1 MGFRQLKVLVVD
13 DNEEDCHLTKRY
25 LLEDEKGRYF
35 VETLDSIRALR
46 ELAKSDSFDI
56 VLLDLNLL
64 DVSGLDTLLQCRQ
77 VVGGLPIIVITGIN
91 DEALGEKA
99 VQLGAQDYIPKDEL
113 NAPLLK
119 RTIRLAL
126 ERHLLMEALTE
137 KAFKDELTL
146 LPNRRAFKERLANTL
161 VTAQK
166 NDESFA
172 VVLFDLN
179 GFKPINDEYGHDA
192 GDQVLSQLGAKL
204 RMNTRRRD
212 FFARIGGDEFS
223 AIITSLYSIDQL
235 QRVIRNNILIFES
248 EFYIIIDDQIITK
261 TLTVSIGAAMY
272 PLDGQEGKELLK
284 LADQN
289 MYDVKR
295 KNSSE
300 SDFKIGK

>member
-13 DNEEDCHLTKRY
+13 DNEEDCYLTKRY

>member
-13 DNEEDCHLTKRY
+13 DNEEDCYLTKRY

-289 MYDVKR
+289 MYEVKR
-295 KNSSE
+295 KNSNE